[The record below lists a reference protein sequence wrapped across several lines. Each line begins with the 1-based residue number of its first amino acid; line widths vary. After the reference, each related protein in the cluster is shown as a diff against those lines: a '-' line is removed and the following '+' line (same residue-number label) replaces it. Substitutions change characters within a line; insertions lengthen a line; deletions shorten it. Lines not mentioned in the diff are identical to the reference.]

1 MKKNLLIVLLI
12 VVSLCLVISCKQ
24 PEQPVK
30 AAKLKSLDL
39 TGAKSFMLVPTSG
52 QGSKDVDNESFML
65 CKVIS
70 DGSVEEVPAQN
81 DEGIAY
87 HYVPEQFFDAG
98 EYIITRDSDGG
109 VYLISKTSGDA
120 YDMNEIGAPAI
131 MRNNLG
137 DSGNGR
143 YEGRKSVFLDSASR
157 IYFVAQGRV
166 VRIDATDP
174 EKVVAEYIIPD
185 QYRLSEVSEFCVSKN
200 GDVLFSVT
208 ENNGAISGDKLYL
221 YKGVQKS
228 LEKISENCR
237 CLSFTGYDGEIYLQ
251 YIEPGEQGYQED
263 PMMLKKLTVNESG
276 ELVYTPMGTT
286 GLTTWYSGGYQWL
299 YLSNVIVVIGN
310 SNGQCAGV
318 ECIIYDNE
326 NHIVTTS
333 TREYLTTGTIVDIV
347 GDVDRYF
354 IAKGDGSIV
363 KIGVINPEV
372 TTLLAP
378 GSYDIGSLNPSGQYL
393 TFSAVRLSDAKKV
406 LGSINTNNGEVSIE
420 NENLGG
426 DILVLQKIEMGE

>member
-1 MKKNLLIVLLI
+1 MKKSLLIALLLIISLCI
-12 VVSLCLVISCKQ
+12 VVSCKE
-24 PEQPVK
+24 PESEQKK
-30 AAKLKSLDL
+30 AAKLKSLNL
-39 TGAKSFMLVPTSG
+39 TGAKSFMLVPTAG
-52 QGSKDVDNESFML
+52 QGTKDVSKDNLVL
-65 CKVIS
+65 CKMKA
-70 DGSVEEVPAQN
+70 DGSVEEVAAQN

-98 EYIITRDSDGG
+98 LYIITRDSDGG
-109 VYLISKTSGDA
+109 VYLISKADGTA

-208 ENNGAISGDKLYL
+208 ENNGPISGDKLYI

-228 LEKISENCR
+228 IVKISEICR

-299 YLSNVIVVIGN
+299 YLSSVIVVIGN
-310 SNGQCAGV
+310 ANGQCPGV

-363 KIGVINPEV
+363 KIGINNPEA
-372 TTLLAP
+372 TTLLEP
-378 GSYDIGSLNPSGQYL
+378 GSYDIGTLNPSGQYL
-393 TFSAVRLSDAKKV
+393 TFSAVRFSDSKKV
-406 LGSINTNNGEVSIE
+406 LGSIDTNSGVVTIQ

-426 DILVLQKIEMGE
+426 DILVLQKIEMQ

>member
-1 MKKNLLIVLLI
+1 MKKYLVIALLL

-30 AAKLKSLDL
+30 AARLKFLNL
-39 TGAKSFMLVPTSG
+39 TGAKSFMLVPNSG
-52 QGSKDVDNESFML
+52 QGSKDVDNESFTL

-87 HYVPEQFFDAG
+87 HYVPEQIFDAG
-98 EYIITRDSDGG
+98 EYIITRESDGG
-109 VYLISKTSGDA
+109 VYLISKTDGNA
-120 YDMNEIGAPAI
+120 YDLNEIGAPAI
-131 MRNNLG
+131 LRNNLG

-174 EKVVAEYIIPD
+174 EKVIAEYIIPD
-185 QYRLSEVSEFCVSKN
+185 QDRLSEVSEFCVSKN

-208 ENNGAISGDKLYL
+208 GGDSPISGDVLYL

-228 LEKISENCR
+228 IEKIAEQCR

-251 YIEPGEQGYQED
+251 YIEPGEYGYPDD
-263 PMMLKKLTVNESG
+263 PMTLKKLTVNESG
-276 ELVYTPMGTT
+276 ECVFTDVGTT

-299 YLSNVIVVIGN
+299 YLSSVIVVIGN
-310 SNGQCAGV
+310 ANGQCSGV
-318 ECIIYDNE
+318 ECIIYDDE
-326 NHIVTTS
+326 NHIVSTS
-333 TREYLTTGTIVDIV
+333 KRDYLTTGTIVDIV

-372 TTLLAP
+372 TTLLPA
-378 GSYDIGSLNPSGQYL
+378 GSYDIGTMNPSGQYL

-406 LGSINTNNGEVSIE
+406 LGSIDTNSGVVTIQ

-426 DILVLQKIEMGE
+426 DILVLQKIEMN

>member
-1 MKKNLLIVLLI
+1 MKKYLVIALLL

-30 AAKLKSLDL
+30 AARLKFLNL
-39 TGAKSFMLVPTSG
+39 TGAKSFMLVPNSG
-52 QGSKDVDNESFML
+52 QGSKDVDNESFTL

-87 HYVPEQFFDAG
+87 HYVPEQIFDAG
-98 EYIITRDSDGG
+98 EYIITRESDGG
-109 VYLISKTSGDA
+109 VYLISKTDGNA
-120 YDMNEIGAPAI
+120 YDLNEIGAPAI
-131 MRNNLG
+131 LRNNLG

-166 VRIDATDP
+166 VRIDAADP
-174 EKVVAEYIIPD
+174 EKVTAEYIIPD

-208 ENNGAISGDKLYL
+208 GGDSPISGDVLYL

-228 LEKISENCR
+228 IEKIAEQCR

-251 YIEPGEQGYQED
+251 YIEPGEYGYQED
-263 PMMLKKLTVNESG
+263 PMTLNKLTVNESG

-299 YLSNVIVVIGN
+299 YLSSVIVVIGN
-310 SNGQCAGV
+310 ANGQCPGV

-333 TREYLTTGTIVDIV
+333 KRDYLTTGTIVDIV

-363 KIGVINPEV
+363 KIGINNPEA
-372 TTLLAP
+372 TTLLEP
-378 GSYDIGSLNPSGQYL
+378 GSYDIGTMNPSGQYL

-406 LGSINTNNGEVSIE
+406 LGSIDTNSGVVTIQ

-426 DILVLQKIEMGE
+426 DILVLQKIEMN